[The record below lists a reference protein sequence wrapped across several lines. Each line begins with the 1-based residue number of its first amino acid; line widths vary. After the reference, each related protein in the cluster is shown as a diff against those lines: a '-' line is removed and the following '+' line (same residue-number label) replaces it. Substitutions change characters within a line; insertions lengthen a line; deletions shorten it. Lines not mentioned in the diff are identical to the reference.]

1 MAKYLRSGE
10 NDAVHGRDV
19 LGGVLDLEA
28 ELLEGVVV
36 RGKGELGLQE
46 PGLHDSGTRAR
57 VSQ

>member
-1 MAKYLRSGE
+1 LAKYLRSGE

-19 LGGVLDLEA
+19 LGGVLNLEA

-36 RGKGELGLQE
+36 RVESELGLQE
-46 PGLHDSGTRAR
+46 PGLHESGTRAR